1 MSAWL
6 LILTMYSGTTP
17 EQAEKTAQV
26 IEFKGFSSK
35 ADCEKAGEAA
45 TEIFMLS
52 KGLPDMI
59 QSECKKG

>member
-1 MSAWL
+1 VAANTYDVLRNHTRTSRENRA
-6 LILTMYSGTTP
+6 T
-17 EQAEKTAQV
+17 

>member
-1 MSAWL
+1 VSAWL

-17 EQAEKTAQV
+17 EQVEKTAQV

-35 ADCEKAGEAA
+35 ADCEKAEEAA